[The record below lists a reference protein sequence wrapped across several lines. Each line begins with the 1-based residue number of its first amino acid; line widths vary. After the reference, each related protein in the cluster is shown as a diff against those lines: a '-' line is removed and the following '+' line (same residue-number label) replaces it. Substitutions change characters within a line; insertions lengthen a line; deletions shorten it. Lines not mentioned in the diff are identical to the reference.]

1 MKKILNL
8 FLICSVLAVT
18 TAPVL
23 SEDVP
28 QNVIAKTEEKV
39 QIVKPEKP
47 KKVNKRRERKKILKK
62 QRTRSNL
69 QKKPKECMKQSSRL

>member
-47 KKVNKRRERKKILKK
+47 KKVNKRRERKKKY
-62 QRTRSNL
+62 
-69 QKKPKECMKQSSRL
+69 